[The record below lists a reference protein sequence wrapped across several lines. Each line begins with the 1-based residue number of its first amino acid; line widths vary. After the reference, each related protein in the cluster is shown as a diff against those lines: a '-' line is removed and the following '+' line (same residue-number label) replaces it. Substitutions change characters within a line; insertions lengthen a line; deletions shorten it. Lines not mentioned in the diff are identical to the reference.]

1 MRLKPLALLLPLF
14 LFSLTAARGA
24 DEPKK
29 TSSAP
34 VEVTLSE
41 YKIEMPTTLQAGPT
55 TFQVHNQ
62 GQKKHSF
69 KIEGPGIE
77 EMLSAIVAPGETGTL
92 DITLTPG
99 EYKIYCPI
107 GNHSAKGMTMKLVVT
122 ENQGR

>member
-1 MRLKPLALLLPLF
+1 MRLKPLALLLPLV
-14 LFSLTAARGA
+14 LLALTAARGA
-24 DEPKK
+24 EEPQKAA
-29 TSSAP
+29 AP

-41 YKIEMPTTLQAGPT
+41 YKIEMPTTIQAGPT

-77 EMLSAIVAPGETGTL
+77 AMLSAVVGPKETGSLDVTL
-92 DITLTPG
+92 QAG
-99 EYKIYCPI
+99 EYKVYCPI
-107 GNHSAKGMTMKLVVT
+107 GNHSMKGMTMKLVVT